1 MLPHWRLAA
10 YYFFY
15 FAFIGAFAP
24 YFSLY
29 LQSLAFSA
37 WDIGVLMSLMQV
49 TRIVAPAVWGWLA
62 DRVGAK
68 TPVVRAAAALSMA
81 GFAGFFATREFPGV
95 FAAMA
100 ALAFFWSAALPLV
113 EAMTLGHLGAAVNR
127 YGRIR
132 LWGSIGFIAAV
143 LGVGY
148 LLDRMPIGTILWV
161 CQALLGGILLC
172 SLLVPEAAPLRHDA
186 DQLSLGAI
194 LRRTEVL
201 RLLGA
206 CFLMA
211 AAHGPLYV
219 FLSIY
224 LVGHDYSK
232 AAVGS
237 LWTLG
242 VVIEIGV
249 FMYMPRLLR
258 TFSLHGIL
266 RFSFACAVVRFLV
279 IGWAVEFPGAVVFAQ
294 MLHGATFGA
303 YHAAAVA
310 AVSQWFG
317 GRHQARGQALYA
329 GVSFGGGGMVG
340 GLVSGYAWEVLGPA
354 LTYTLGSS
362 FALLGFLLLGGRS
375 RASSPPPA
383 AR

>member
-1 MLPHWRLAA
+1 MLRHWRLAA

-29 LQSLAFSA
+29 LQSLQFSA

-49 TRIVAPAVWGWLA
+49 TRIVAPTMWGWLA

-68 TPVVRAAAALSMA
+68 TPVVRAAAVLSVV
-81 GFAGFFATREFPGV
+81 GFAGFFATRNFAGV
-95 FAAMA
+95 FVAMA

-113 EAMTLGHLGAAVNR
+113 EALTLGHLGTAVAR

-148 LLDRMPIGTILWV
+148 LLDHMPIGTILWV
-161 CQALLGGILLC
+161 CQMLLGGIMLC
-172 SLLVPEAAPLRHDA
+172 SLLVPEAPALRHEA
-186 DQLSLGAI
+186 DHVSLRAI
-194 LRRTEVL
+194 LGRTEVL

-224 LVGHDYSK
+224 LVDHAYSK

-258 TFSLHGIL
+258 SFSLHGIL
-266 RFSFACAVVRFLV
+266 RFSFLCAVVRFLL
-279 IGWAVEFPGAVVFAQ
+279 IGWAVEVPGAVVVAQ
-294 MLHGATFGA
+294 MMHGATFGA

-340 GLVSGYAWEVLGPA
+340 GLVSGYTWELLGPA
-354 LTYTLGSS
+354 LTYTVGSL
-362 FALLGFLLLGGRS
+362 FALLGFLVLGGKS
-375 RASSPPPA
+375 GVSSPPPVE
-383 AR
+383 R